1 MRLVPGDPEKLG
13 GYWLAGR
20 LGAGGRGVV
29 YDAYNDEGRR
39 FAIKVPRGEVT
50 RQLAEAV
57 GLVKPRYLA
66 RVVGVGL
73 DSESPYIVS
82 EFADGP
88 DLRQAVAVHGPYAG
102 DELLALATA
111 LATALSTLH
120 EAGIAHRDLKPEN
133 VLLAPD
139 GPRVIDYG
147 MAAGDPVGGRRTY
160 LAPEVLTGQRAGA
173 AADVF
178 AWGAVVLYAAT
189 GRDPFQGE
197 SVGAILHRLLT
208 VDPDLGDLPPP
219 LRDLAGRALAKNPA
233 DRPSATELLVGRSTE
248 LRPPVGMTG
257 PRSLGEVAEKA
268 YASLTPSQQ
277 GELPGLLLRL
287 LDGEEVKDNG
297 DEGGVLTRLV
307 AAGLLVRVS
316 VRVEPTTTEVGKLV
330 AISDDR
336 VAPASA
342 ALFRAWPRLR
352 KWAAQ
357 DSAARQRSGG
367 SPARQVGGQKTERA
381 PAHAGRMSTVRK
393 IPAVASREDGEPRPD
408 LTSMYVIHR
417 AMLTD
422 LRRLTELLARPAEL
436 GVARSRAVRGY
447 VASLLTEVDHH
458 HADEADLLWPV
469 IERAAGQAVDLAP
482 YTDGH
487 QALGPLLDRCRA
499 ALTGDLGALGR
510 ELGELLGLL
519 DEHIAEEE
527 SELFPIV
534 LRFVP
539 FDAFVRVE
547 KQVAKRA
554 ALREPTFT
562 APWLF
567 RHATPEETARLLK
580 GAGRPLRLLAAAT
593 RPGHIRRER
602 QIFG

>member
-1 MRLVPGDPEKLG
+1 MRLVPGDPERLG
-13 GYWLAGR
+13 SYWLAGR

-102 DELLALATA
+102 DELLALASA

-197 SVGAILHRLLT
+197 SVGGIMHRLLT

-233 DRPSATELLVGRSTE
+233 DRPSAAELLVGGPTE
-248 LRPPVGMTG
+248 LRPPRGMTG
-257 PRSLGEVAEKA
+257 PRSLGEVAEEA
-268 YASLTPSQQ
+268 YAALTPSQQ

-307 AAGLLVRVS
+307 AAGLLVRLS

-352 KWAAQ
+352 GWAAQ
-357 DSAARQRSGG
+357 DSAARQHSGDSPARRPDG
-367 SPARQVGGQKTERA
+367 SPARRPDRAPDRAVQKT
-381 PAHAGRMSTVRK
+381 
-393 IPAVASREDGEPRPD
+393 PAVASREDGEPSPD
-408 LTSMYVIHR
+408 LTSMYIIHR

-436 GVARSRAVRGY
+436 GAARSRAVRGY
-447 VASLLTEVDHH
+447 AASLLTEIDHH
-458 HADEADLLWPV
+458 HADEAELLWPV
-469 IERAAGQAVDLAP
+469 IERATGQAVDLAP

-499 ALTGDLGALGR
+499 ALTGDLGTLGR

-527 SELFPIV
+527 SELFPII

-554 ALREPTFT
+554 TLRELTFI
-562 APWLF
+562 APWLL
-567 RHATPEETARLLK
+567 RHATPEEATRLLK
-580 GAGRPLRLLAAAT
+580 GAGRPLRMLAGAT
-593 RPGHIRRER
+593 RRGYTRRER